1 MKFAD
6 TSDKTIP
13 AYCVGKDSLFEKS
26 KTFDPVTRD
35 WIKQNNFL
43 GSLGQSVLC
52 PTKGG
57 DMVAILGLGD
67 ENSRKRSRFSLAA
80 AAKSLPAG
88 SYEIVNPEEV
98 ENLEIEALGWL
109 LNNYVFD
116 KYKNKK
122 ASQAYLVQPK
132 TINSDR
138 VLKFAESEALA
149 RNLINTPTSDM
160 GPKNLAVAVKTLA
173 NKFDAEY
180 SEIVGKNLIQ
190 QNFPLIHAVGRASA
204 QEPRLLEI
212 KNGSAGP
219 KVTLVGKGV
228 CFDTGGLNIK
238 PGRSMGLMKK
248 DMGGAANVLALT
260 SMILS
265 TGMNIQLRVLIPA
278 VENSISG
285 NSFRPG
291 DILTARNGSTVE
303 INNTDAEGRLVLAD
317 ALSFA
322 SEDNPD
328 LIISMA
334 TLTGAAR
341 VAVGAD
347 IAPFF
352 TERNEVSDILKTSGA
367 QQEDPVWPLPFWDP
381 YEKMIEP
388 DTADL
393 DNAPSGG
400 YGGAIT
406 AALFLRRFVTMPNSY
421 IHFDIY
427 SWSDTN
433 KPGLP
438 KGGITQGPRA
448 IFDAL
453 PKILD
458 I

>member
-6 TSDKTIP
+6 ISDKVIP
-13 AYCVGKDSLFEKS
+13 AYCVEQDNIFEKS
-26 KTFDPVTRD
+26 NTFDAVTKN
-35 WIKQNNFL
+35 WIKQNNFS

-52 PTKGG
+52 PNKKGETI
-57 DMVAILGLGD
+57 ALLGLGNK
-67 ENSRKRSRFSLAA
+67 NSRRRSRFSLAA
-80 AAKSLPAG
+80 SAKSLPAG
-88 SYEIVNPEEV
+88 SYEIVNPEAV
-98 ENLEIEALGWL
+98 NNLEIEVLGWL
-109 LNNYVFD
+109 INNYVFD

-122 ASQAYLVQPK
+122 DSQAYLVKPK
-132 TINSDR
+132 IIDGNR
-138 VLKFAESEALA
+138 VLQFAEAEALA

-160 GPKNLAVAVKTLA
+160 GPEDLASATKNFA
-173 NKFDAEY
+173 NKFGANY
-180 SEIVGKNLIQ
+180 SEIVGESLITK
-190 QNFPLIHAVGRASA
+190 NFPLIHAVGRASF
-204 QEPRLLEI
+204 QEPRLIEI
-212 KNGSAGP
+212 KNGNVGP

-238 PGRSMGLMKK
+238 PGRSMSLMKK
-248 DMGGAANVLALT
+248 DMGGAANVLALA

-265 TGMNIQLRVLIPA
+265 TGMDIQLRVLIPA
-278 VENSISG
+278 VENSISR

-317 ALSFA
+317 ALSLA
-322 SEDNPD
+322 NEDDPD

-341 VAVGAD
+341 VAVGVD

-352 TERNEVSDILKTSGA
+352 TERNEVSDIIKLSGI
-367 QQEDPVWPLPFWDP
+367 QQNDPVWPLPFWDP

-406 AALFLRRFVTMPNSY
+406 AALFLRRFVTKPNSY

-448 IFDAL
+448 MFDAL